1 MTRLWARGLANS
13 ALWYRQRLRRLTAA
27 PLKVGFGFLRHAF
40 QDCFRCVFLMA
51 FWAFKTYVLVVLG
64 PSKGALGG
72 LFGTL
77 VAPGATPGL
86 WERTLGHFWL
96 SFVTFW
102 GALLASLGTL
112 VADIGCLWASFGPSL
127 ADFGELRGPC
137 WTLCGGILEICGHFL
152 FTSAEPRQTKEFL
165 GNP

>member
-1 MTRLWARGLANS
+1 MGLQEQSLMLVLPPERKTFSTGGSDVFCWQGMCSGTVVVNENQKDQS
-13 ALWYRQRLRRLTAA
+13 RLRQTLETQG
-27 PLKVGFGFLRHAF
+27 VGF
-40 QDCFRCVFLMA
+40 QNMCFFP
-51 FWAFKTYVLVVLG
+51 FWAL
-64 PSKGALGG
+64 SKGALGG

-127 ADFGELRGPC
+127 ADFGELWGSS
-137 WTLCGGILEICGHFL
+137 WTL
-152 FTSAEPRQTKEFL
+152 
-165 GNP
+165 

>member
-1 MTRLWARGLANS
+1 MYFVRKKTMFRHHLYSRF
-13 ALWYRQRLRRLTAA
+13 RPRLTLETQGIRKPKRSKQTQAD
-27 PLKVGFGFLRHAF
+27 VGNT
-40 QDCFRCVFLMA
+40 RCGLSKHVFLSI
-51 FWAFKTYVLVVLG
+51 LG

-127 ADFGELRGPC
+127 ADFGELWGSS
-137 WTLCGGILEICGHFL
+137 WTLCGAILDI
-152 FTSAEPRQTKEFL
+152 
-165 GNP
+165 